1 MLRPAAAPL
10 LALLIAPPVLAAAQ
24 EPWPTTDFEVASTE
38 RLLELGILQD
48 LPGAGDALIMALNE
62 GLGGLD
68 EWLAEAG
75 MDPLQARIYLPTET
89 TRRQIEEYLGQ
100 AATVL
105 QGWGFSAPALREAGG
120 RYQVILAAG
129 TPAELLGGEAA
140 GTYHPG
146 VCGVMG
152 GFLFLKARWLVDGE
166 ELTADGL
173 ETLGHELFHAV
184 QAGTAL
190 GRVCPSPAGAWITEG
205 SADAV
210 GSDLLRIL
218 RGRQP
223 SDPDEAWGLRDYSRR
238 LPVPR
243 VHPLQGGTDISAY
256 HTSSLWRYL
265 AERHA
270 LGGSGMPGP
279 EDPGDAVDYG
289 YLARLFNMDTGTRDC
304 VGPTAACASE
314 LRWLDLGLRSVFG
327 TNLRHEFP
335 RFMDALAR
343 YGEHRLELDAGD
355 PLASQQSGDR
365 VRDQVFGD
373 CPNVYLTPE
382 FPRRISRE
390 RVEVLEPVSARCWN
404 VFVEGFPDG
413 VRVGMTVDGPAARE
427 MSDLSAS
434 VGGRPTWADTAIVDG
449 DAETDRSSV
458 TWSYT
463 VRDTTT
469 TPFLLS
475 NVGADPGAAARMT
488 NLPVTFTILEST
500 GSLVGMSPGGPS
512 AAQIDA
518 PVTFRLDD
526 FPIAE
531 VMPYTAPYEG
541 ADFANPCVLRFRM
554 RNRETRDEITL
565 QLDHEGPIGPGNYP
579 VAPRVDGASD
589 LDAPEEWPNQ
599 FVIDFGIGPR
609 SSLSDGRPQAFRA
622 EGGTVEIESVVGG
635 LVRGR
640 LHALGWRRRA
650 HSVGQEPW
658 GLSNLTIQAE
668 FSVVVRDRVRQARL
682 GRDAPPGSDCLEP
695 GGSPGTIDASGST
708 GGGQGIPDPQEPSGE
723 EGEEEAE
730 ETGAREEEPVEGE
743 DPAPVAISLDFA
755 EDPGS
760 TPQVSGQ
767 DWPVA
772 RGREGATTTWSAGDY
787 PLGVLIPAPISGPCV
802 VPTPIPAEVEE
813 LLHQGRRVWGELRM
827 TVVAGSLGLSF
838 DSPSLRVVVRAA
850 GPEAVTEQEVVRH
863 ETVGRT
869 RYSIQGA
876 HLEVHWN
883 GGSLTCPDLPDFSFQ
898 VTEQY
903 PLEAPPGPR

>member
-1 MLRPAAAPL
+1 MLRPAASPL
-10 LALLIAPPVLAAAQ
+10 LALLIALPVCTAAQ

-38 RLLELGILQD
+38 RLLELGILQA

-68 EWLAEAG
+68 EWLALAG
-75 MDPLQARIYLPTET
+75 MDPLNARVYLPAET

-100 AATVL
+100 AATLL
-105 QGWGFSAPALREAGG
+105 QDWGFSAPDLRQSEG

-129 TPAELLGGEAA
+129 TPAEFLGSEAA

-146 VCGVMG
+146 ICGVMG

-184 QAGTAL
+184 QAGTAV
-190 GRVCPSPAGAWITEG
+190 GRVCPSPTGAWIIEG

-218 RGRQP
+218 RGQQP
-223 SDPDEAWGLRDYSRR
+223 SNPNEAWGLRDYSRR

-243 VHPLQGGTDISAY
+243 VHPLQDGTDMSAY

-270 LGGSGMPGP
+270 LLGSGMPGP
-279 EDPGDAVDYG
+279 EEPGDAVHYG
-289 YLARLFNMDTGTRDC
+289 YLARLFNIEAGRRDC
-304 VGPTAACASE
+304 SGVAAPCASE
-314 LRWLDLGLRSVFG
+314 LRWLDLGLRSIFG
-327 TNLRHEFP
+327 TDLRYEFP
-335 RFMDALAR
+335 RFVDTLAR
-343 YGEHRLELDAGD
+343 FGEERMALDPED
-355 PLASQQSGDR
+355 PLASQLSGGR
-365 VRDQVFGD
+365 VRDRVFGD

-390 RVEVLEPVSARCWN
+390 RIDVLEPVSARCWS

-434 VGGRPTWADTAIVDG
+434 VGGRPTWADTAIVNG
-449 DAETDRSSV
+449 DVTTDRSSI

-463 VRDTTT
+463 VPDTTT

-488 NLPVTFTILEST
+488 NLPVTFTVLEST
-500 GSLVGMSPGGPS
+500 GTIVGMAPGGPS
-512 AAQIDA
+512 ADLIDA
-518 PVTFRLDD
+518 PVTLRLDH
-526 FPIAE
+526 FPVAE

-541 ADFANPCVLRFRM
+541 ADFSNPCILRFRM
-554 RNRETRDEITL
+554 RNRETRDEILL
-565 QLDHEGPIGPGNYP
+565 QLDHEGPIGPGTYS

-609 SSLSDGRPQAFRA
+609 NPLSDGRPQAFRA
-622 EGGTVEIESVVGG
+622 EGGTVEIESVVAG

-640 LHALGWRRRA
+640 LHAMGWRRRA
-650 HSVGQEPW
+650 HSVGEEPW
-658 GLSNLTIQAE
+658 GLHNLTIQAE

-695 GGSPGTIDASGST
+695 EGRPGTIDPSGGT
-708 GGGQGIPDPQEPSGE
+708 GGGQGTPDPEEPSEE
-723 EGEEEAE
+723 EGGEEAE
-730 ETGAREEEPVEGE
+730 ETGAQEEEPGEGE

-755 EDPGS
+755 EEPGA
-760 TPQVSGQ
+760 TPQISGQ

-772 RGREGATTTWSAGDY
+772 RDGDAATTTWSAGNY
-787 PLGVLIPAPISGPCV
+787 PLGILIPAPISGPCL

-813 LLHQGRRVWGELRM
+813 LLHQGRRVWGELRIS
-827 TVVAGSLGLSF
+827 VDPGGLGLSF
-838 DSPSLRVVVRAA
+838 DSPSLRVEVQAA

-869 RYSIQGA
+869 RYSIRGA
-876 HLEVHWN
+876 HLEVHWD
-883 GGSLTCPDLPDFSFQ
+883 GASLTCPDLPDFSFQ

-903 PLEAPPGPR
+903 PLEDSPRRR